1 MQRRTTQ
8 SARPCARARFGQKGA
23 SVWPQSTHGMADASG
38 GDSKVHNQ
46 RLETMGT
53 ELLIVGVSVFFY
65 ALCALFVRV
74 CDRI

>member
-1 MQRRTTQ
+1 MH
-8 SARPCARARFGQKGA
+8 RAGT
-23 SVWPQSTHGMADASG
+23 SLVD
-38 GDSKVHNQ
+38 NQ

-53 ELLIVGVSVFFY
+53 ELLIVGVTVSFY

>member
-1 MQRRTTQ
+1 
-8 SARPCARARFGQKGA
+8 
-23 SVWPQSTHGMADASG
+23 MADASG